1 MIDIRRTIPR
11 FDIKFKISSKEIT
24 GKGVNISQNG
34 FGVITENK
42 LTFNN
47 KIFFEAEVHG
57 FIFSVK
63 IYSIKGAAK
72 LLHSNKSKK
81 YNNSYYNGFK
91 FVKLDEKSSE
101 KLYDLLEDIRKF
113 QKSPFSDI
121 KSKSLANFYY
131 YPSDDIFYKANIFY
145 NVIYQDNKMNQD
157 NKETFRMFSYFL
169 DSSNST
175 TSKLINRNTNKT
187 KEMIMMG
194 SNNYLGLTTH
204 PDVIKASIKAVQKYG
219 SGNGAGAMVGG
230 TFTIHKQLEEELA
243 DFIGKESV
251 MIFNSGYSTNIGAIS
266 GILRSQDAVIIDQ
279 MSHASIYDG
288 CALCKAKILIFSHN
302 DAKSLEKI
310 IKRVRILY
318 NGILI
323 IVDGIYSTDGT
334 IAPLNDIVKIAE
346 NYRARI
352 MVDEAHGFGIL
363 GKKGIGAVEQCNV
376 VNKIDIIMGTMSKS
390 LAGVGGF
397 IASSKDVIHYLR
409 FYAHSYLFSTN
420 IPPSVAGSILKALQ
434 LLRDDK
440 SIREKLHSNITYF
453 KKRLLDMKLNI
464 GDPKA
469 AVIPI
474 YISDNE
480 LLLKISSKLFDK
492 GLFHNVMAY
501 PAVPL
506 GGSLL
511 RFGVM
516 ATHSEN
522 ELKRACNIIEE
533 VVTEEGLINN

>member
-11 FDIKFKISSKEIT
+11 FEIKFKLKSKEIS
-24 GKGVNISQNG
+24 GKGVNISQKG
-34 FGVITENK
+34 IGVITENK
-42 LTFNN
+42 LIFSHN
-47 KIFFEAEVHG
+47 IFFDAEVHG
-57 FIFSVK
+57 FIFSDK
-63 IYSIKGAAK
+63 TYSIKGSVK
-72 LLHSNKSKK
+72 LLHSTKSKK
-81 YNNSYYNGFK
+81 YLNSYYNGFK
-91 FVKLDEKSSE
+91 FVKIDDESHE
-101 KLYDLLEDIRKF
+101 KLCELLEDIRKF
-113 QKSPFSDI
+113 QKSPFNDI
-121 KSKSLANFYY
+121 KKKSLADFYY
-131 YPSDDIFYKANIFY
+131 YPSNDIFYKANIFY
-145 NVIYQDNKMNQD
+145 NAMNHDN
-157 NKETFRMFSYFL
+157 EEVFEMFSYFL
-169 DSSNST
+169 DSPNST
-175 TSKLINRNTNKT
+175 TAKLIKRNTKKV

-204 PDVIKASIKAVQKYG
+204 PEVIKASIEAVKKYG
-219 SGNGAGAMVGG
+219 TGNGAGAMVGG

-251 MIFNSGYSTNIGAIS
+251 MIFNSGYSTNIGTIS
-266 GILRSQDAVIIDQ
+266 GIIRPQDAIIIDQ

-288 CALCKAKILIFSHN
+288 CSLNNAKTLIFSHN
-302 DAKSLEKI
+302 DSKSLEKI
-310 IKRVRILY
+310 INRVRSIY

-334 IAPLNDIVKIAE
+334 IAPLNDIIKIAE
-346 NYRARI
+346 KYKSRV

-363 GKKGIGAVEQCNV
+363 GKKGIGSVEHCNV
-376 VNKIDIIMGTMSKS
+376 IDKTDIIMGTMSKS

-397 IASSKDVIHYLR
+397 IASSKDIIQYLR

-434 LLRDDK
+434 LIRED
-440 SIREKLHSNITYF
+440 SIIREKLHSNITYF

-474 YISDNE
+474 FISDHD
-480 LLLKISSKLFDK
+480 LLLRISSKLYNK
-492 GLFHNVMAY
+492 GLFHNVMVY

-511 RFGVM
+511 RFGIM

-522 ELKRACNIIEE
+522 ELKKACDIIEE
-533 VVTEEGLINN
+533 IAVEEGLINN

>member
-11 FDIKFKISSKEIT
+11 FDIKFNISSKEIT

-34 FGVITENK
+34 FGMITENK
-42 LTFNN
+42 LTINDE
-47 KIFFEAEVHG
+47 IFFDAEVHG
-57 FIFSVK
+57 FIFSDK
-63 IYSIKGAAK
+63 IYSIKGKVK
-72 LLHSNKSKK
+72 LLHSTKSKK
-81 YNNSYYNGFK
+81 YMNLYYNGFK
-91 FVKLDEKSSE
+91 FIKIEDESVE
-101 KLYDLLEDIRKF
+101 KLYELLEDIRKF

-145 NVIYQDNKMNQD
+145 NAMDQDNN
-157 NKETFRMFSYFL
+157 ETFRMFSYFL
-169 DSSNST
+169 DSSNSA
-175 TSKLINRNTNKT
+175 TSRLINRMTNKI
-187 KEMIMMG
+187 KVMIMMG
-194 SNNYLGLTTH
+194 NNNYLGLTTH
-204 PDVIKASIKAVQKYG
+204 PDVIKASIEAVQKYG

-230 TFTIHKQLEEELA
+230 TFSIHKQLEEELA
-243 DFIGKESV
+243 DFTGKEAV
-251 MIFNSGYSTNIGAIS
+251 MIFNSGYSTNVGAIS
-266 GILRSQDAVIIDQ
+266 GILRTQDAVIIDQ

-288 CALCKAKILIFSHN
+288 CALCNAKTLIFTHN
-302 DAKSLEKI
+302 DAESLEKI
-310 IKRVRILY
+310 IKRIRLQY

-323 IVDGIYSTDGT
+323 VVDGIYSTDGT
-334 IAPLNDIVKIAE
+334 IAPLKDIVKIASI
-346 NYRARI
+346 YRARV

-363 GKKGIGAVEQCNV
+363 GKKGIGAVEHCNV

-434 LLRDDK
+434 LLRDDS
-440 SIREKLHSNITYF
+440 SIREKLHSNIAYF
-453 KKRLLDMKLNI
+453 KKRLSDMKLNI
-464 GDPKA
+464 GKPEA

-474 YISDNE
+474 FISDHE
-480 LLLKISSKLFDK
+480 LLLRISSKLFDK

-511 RFGVM
+511 RFGIM

-522 ELKRACNIIEE
+522 ELKRACDIIEE
-533 VVTEEGLINN
+533 VFSEEGLVNT